1 LIHEKNQV
9 TKETGR
15 FSNDKSPAAM
25 FEKALK
31 AFETGTLTFAEL
43 QLTLKLQLADGASPQ
58 ELSRILQR
66 RELIEPLS
74 ERAYQAVLGILQSEE
89 DARGGNGAA
98 APVEKQSPAQRAVSR
113 GSQADG
119 DSDEPAMSRLLQALA
134 ADWDPESGK
143 GAAAPLDIN
152 PLSADIHTLR
162 AELDQREDDL
172 EAMRN
177 EHARVLGLLEAR
189 ARTAAQFEAE
199 VRAHAA
205 ELNAVRDALQLQQD
219 NNRALKEELAR
230 SIAASEAAEQR
241 VAEFAARSEEALRSA
256 ESYKADWT
264 GMQESLAAH
273 DDALNETRRL
283 LEETEAALRMAQR
296 SLDERDSTLAQARY
310 SLSEHD
316 TALDQARQLLS
327 DRDAALQESQQLL
340 KDRDA
345 ALQEAQQLLSDR
357 DAALREAQ
365 QLLRDRDDAV
375 EQLQRRLGQRDEA
388 LDQARQL
395 LIESEDELDQ
405 ARRLLNEREAQIAS
419 LIQEHAAIAQTGA
432 PQVPAAANLHADLQ
446 AALDRGAALEA
457 DLITVHDA
465 LDAEQGK
472 SRRLEILLAEKNSE
486 LAEKS
491 AIIADA
497 GALEVQLDEAYHRIN
512 DLTHELALRAPPATH
527 EDEPRALPAT
537 AAPQEHS
544 VQISEFTRQAHF
556 KPKAGIPNLQL
567 PPELAWLRRRSVLTF
582 GMYVLAAALIAVIW
596 LTTHHKA
603 PAKVAAAVPA
613 QSEPLPGT
621 VIQDCEA
628 CPALTVLPKGRFK
641 QGSAEA
647 SATSAVKPM
656 HWVAIA
662 QPFAMAINDVTVA
675 QFGAF
680 VAATGRNMQGCDV
693 YDGQWKHQQNNSWQN
708 PGFEQSANHPVTC
721 VSWNDA
727 NAYAQWLSA
736 QVGHHY
742 RLPSASE
749 WEYAARAGSNGAQPW
764 SGNGAD
770 ACLNANVADSSALR
784 RYPGWIAFGCSD
796 GFVYT
801 SPVGSFKANLFG
813 LHDMLGNVFQWTED
827 CWNAN
832 YTHAP
837 IDGSARSDGNCAEH
851 ELRGGSWFSSPEFV
865 RADYRNHFAEDYR
878 ASSIGIRLVRDLSP

>member
-1 LIHEKNQV
+1 
-9 TKETGR
+9 
-15 FSNDKSPAAM
+15 M

-31 AFETGTLTFAEL
+31 AFEIGTLTFAEL

-58 ELSRILQR
+58 ELARILQR
-66 RELIEPLS
+66 RELTEPLS
-74 ERAYQAVLGILQSEE
+74 ERAYQAVLGILQAEE
-89 DARGGNGAA
+89 DAREANGGG
-98 APVEKQSPAQRAVSR
+98 SPGEHSSAQRAASR
-113 GSQADG
+113 GSQADA

-143 GAAAPLDIN
+143 GPPAPAEIN
-152 PLSADIHTLR
+152 PLSAGIHNLR
-162 AELDQREDDL
+162 AELNQREEDL

-189 ARTAAQFEAE
+189 ARAAAQFEAE

-205 ELNAVRDALQLQQD
+205 ELSVARDALQREQD
-219 NNRALKEELAR
+219 NNRVLNEELAR
-230 SIAASEAAEQR
+230 SIAASETAEKR
-241 VAEFAARSEEALRSA
+241 VAELAARSEEALRTA
-256 ESYKADWT
+256 ESYKAEWN
-264 GMQESLAAH
+264 GLNEALAAH
-273 DDALNETRRL
+273 DDALNEARRL
-283 LEETEAALRMAQR
+283 LEETEAALRQARR
-296 SLDERDSTLAQARY
+296 SLDERDSTLEQTRY

-316 TALDQARQLLS
+316 AALEQARQLLS
-327 DRDAALQESQQLL
+327 DRDE
-340 KDRDA
+340 
-345 ALQEAQQLLSDR
+345 ALQEARQLLTDR
-357 DAALREAQ
+357 DADLQQAQ
-365 QLLRDRDDAV
+365 QLLGERDADLQQARQLLSERDDAL

-405 ARRLLNEREAQIAS
+405 ARRLLNERDAQIAS
-419 LIQEHAAIAQTGA
+419 LQQAGAEIAQTRESHA
-432 PQVPAAANLHADLQ
+432 PADSTLHAELQ
-446 AALDRGAALEA
+446 AALERGAALEA

-465 LDAEQGK
+465 LGAEQGK

-486 LAEKS
+486 LAEKG

-512 DLTHELALRAPPATH
+512 DLTQELTLRAAPGTR
-527 EDEPRALPAT
+527 EDEPRALPAAT
-537 AAPQEHS
+537 APHKHR
-544 VQISEFTRQAHF
+544 VQPAEFQPPPFRRTVGSETL
-556 KPKAGIPNLQL
+556 KL
-567 PPELAWLRRRSVLTF
+567 PPELAWLRRRSVKAF
-582 GMYVLAAALIAVIW
+582 GVYAVAAAVIVGIW
-596 LTTHHKA
+596 LATHPKA
-603 PAKVAAAVPA
+603 PAKVDAAAPA
-613 QSEPLPGT
+613 QIEPLPGT

-628 CPALTVLPKGRFK
+628 CPALIVLPKGRFK

-647 SATSAVKPM
+647 GATSAVKPM

-662 QPFAMAINDVTVA
+662 HPFAMAINDVTVA

-693 YDGQWKHQQNNSWQN
+693 YDGQWQHQQNSNWQN
-708 PGFEQSANHPVTC
+708 PGFEQSPNHPVAC

-736 QVGHHY
+736 QTGHHY

-764 SGNGAD
+764 SGNGSD
-770 ACLNANVADSSALR
+770 ACLNANVADASALR
-784 RYPGWIAFGCSD
+784 RYPGWVAFGCSD

-801 SPVGSFKANLFG
+801 SPVGSFKANAFG

-827 CWNAN
+827 CWNPN

-837 IDGSARSDGNCAEH
+837 IDGSARTDGNCAEH

-865 RADYRNHFAEDYR
+865 RADYRNHFAESYR
-878 ASSIGIRLVRDLSP
+878 ASSVGIRLVRDLAP

>member
-15 FSNDKSPAAM
+15 FSNDKSPAPM

-58 ELSRILQR
+58 ELLRILQR

-74 ERAYQAVLGILQSEE
+74 ERAYQAVFGILQAE
-89 DARGGNGAA
+89 DDGRGSNSAA

-143 GAAAPLDIN
+143 GAAAPVDIN

-230 SIAASEAAEQR
+230 SVAASEAAEQR
-241 VAEFAARSEEALRSA
+241 VAEFAARSEEALRTA
-256 ESYKADWT
+256 ESYKAEWT
-264 GMQESLAAH
+264 GLQEALAAH

-283 LEETEAALRMAQR
+283 LAETEAALRIAHR

-327 DRDAALQESQQLL
+327 DRDAALQKAQQLL
-340 KDRDA
+340 SDRDA
-345 ALQEAQQLLSDR
+345 ALQEAQKLLSDR

-365 QLLRDRDDAV
+365 QQLGDRDDAV

-395 LIESEDELDQ
+395 LIESEDGLDQ
-405 ARRLLNEREAQIAS
+405 ARRLLNEREAQIVS
-419 LIQEHAAIAQTGA
+419 LQQEHAEIAQTRV

-457 DLITVHDA
+457 DLITVHAA

-491 AIIADA
+491 SILADA

-512 DLTHELALRAPPATH
+512 DLTHELALRTPPATHADEPHAPPATAALH
-527 EDEPRALPAT
+527 EPGRRIP
-537 AAPQEHS
+537 
-544 VQISEFTRQAHF
+544 EFTQPAQF
-556 KPKAGIPNLQL
+556 KPKAGIQL

-582 GMYVLAAALIAVIW
+582 GMYVLAAALIAGIW
-596 LTTHHKA
+596 LATHHNA
-603 PAKVAAAVPA
+603 PPKVAAAVPA
-613 QSEPLPGT
+613 QPEPLPGT

-647 SATSAVKPM
+647 SAASAVKPM

-693 YDGQWKHQQNNSWQN
+693 YDGQWNHQQNSSWQN

-749 WEYAARAGSNGAQPW
+749 WEYAARAGSNAAQPW

-813 LHDMLGNVFQWTED
+813 LHDMLGNVLQWTED

-832 YTHAP
+832 YMHAP